1 MLNIEN
7 SKNTP
12 PKGQILSEHIMT
24 CVIATDNICLL
35 WGYFINMITL
45 RLYVLSR
52 YIAYLRLRL
61 IGFNKFF
68 IWQWA
73 DYVEE

>member
-1 MLNIEN
+1 
-7 SKNTP
+7 
-12 PKGQILSEHIMT
+12 
-24 CVIATDNICLL
+24 
-35 WGYFINMITL
+35 MITL